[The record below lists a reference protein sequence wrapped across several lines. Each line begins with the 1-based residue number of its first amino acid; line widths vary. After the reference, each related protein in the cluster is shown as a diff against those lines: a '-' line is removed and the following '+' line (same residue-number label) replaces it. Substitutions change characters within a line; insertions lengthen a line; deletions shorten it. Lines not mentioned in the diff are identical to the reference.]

1 MNKRYT
7 NLNNLISDVKS
18 DIDKSLKNE
27 VFDEV
32 RNIELE
38 HVQKDVLDAYSPR
51 DYVSWI
57 SSLMWICQ
65 RRYPPEV

>member
-38 HVQKDVLDAYSPR
+38 HVQKDVLDAYILNSK
-51 DYVSWI
+51 
-57 SSLMWICQ
+57 M
-65 RRYPPEV
+65 